1 VADEP
6 STAPSHAAAP
16 SGRERRRTDHAGR
29 RAIGSRIGLR
39 RLTGGGTDGNE
50 RLTTVTGLFLIAL
63 LAVLGVTIVF
73 IGRLLWLHMFLGLL
87 LIGPVVL
94 KLMST
99 GYRFFRYYTSDPDY
113 RRKGPPATVLR
124 FLGPVVV
131 LSTVAVFGTGVAL
144 LALGPSSRQPL
155 GELHKLSFFA
165 WIAVVVLHV
174 LGHLREI
181 VAYLQRAAITRRQL
195 RLEPVDPDGAGL
207 PGAAGRV
214 ASLALAVGGGGVLAV
229 ALIPLF
235 AGWTH

>member
-1 VADEP
+1 MANEL
-6 STAPSHAAAP
+6 STAPL
-16 SGRERRRTDHAGR
+16 RW
-29 RAIGSRIGLR
+29 R
-39 RLTGGGTDGNE
+39 RLTAGGTDGNE
-50 RLTTVTGLFLIAL
+50 RLTTVTGLWLIVL

-99 GYRFFRYYTSDPDY
+99 GYRFLRYYTSDPDY
-113 RRKGPPATVLR
+113 RRKGPPATALR
-124 FLGPVVV
+124 LLGPVVV
-131 LSTVAVFGTGVAL
+131 LSTLAVFGTGVAL

-165 WIAVVVLHV
+165 WIAVVALHV

-181 VAYLQRAAITRRQL
+181 AAYLGRAADTRRQL
-195 RLEPVDPDGAGL
+195 RLEPIDRVGPGL

-214 ASLALAVGGGGVLAV
+214 GSLVLAVGGGAILAV

>member
-1 VADEP
+1 MADEP
-6 STAPSHAAAP
+6 STAPSQAAGL
-16 SGRERRRTDHAGR
+16 SGREQGRTDHDGR
-29 RAIGSRIGLR
+29 REIGSRIRLR

-73 IGRLLWLHMFLGLL
+73 IGRLLWMHMFLGLL

-113 RRKGPPATVLR
+113 RRKGPPATALR
-124 FLGPVVV
+124 LMGPVVV

-165 WIAVVVLHV
+165 WIAVVALHV
-174 LGHLREI
+174 LAHLREI
-181 VAYLQRAAITRRQL
+181 VAYLQRAAVTRRQL
-195 RLEPVDPDGAGL
+195 RLVPVEPDGPGV